1 MSNTTWGV
9 KLDENLKEKLT
20 NAMRESGMEGQ
31 AFIDQLYTL
40 YVAQALKETKPEM
53 AGTLTELQSITKR
66 IYEIYLNSSQQSD
79 NLIKTKEESFQLKLN
94 ELMEKNNALENKIVE
109 KEKKEKTY
117 EENYKI
123 LAAEKSKVDLRNKE
137 ILGSNCTLED
147 LISQYKQKNNTLG
160 KELSECE
167 TYKEDN
173 QALNEKLRVLEK
185 KFNDQELELKK
196 ECISTSS
203 KTKEIAD
210 ITKASEAA
218 DLAAK
223 KAAEIERT
231 NNIKNIESI
240 SAKALLDKGN
250 SLLIKDQNHQKIIAE
265 LTEKYNSQIE
275 TYNSKKEIS
284 NDKLNDKLDIE
295 KELNVKLR
303 EINFKIINENETLKT
318 AAANHKRKLMLYP
331 KKR

>member
-1 MSNTTWGV
+1 MLFRS
-9 KLDENLKEKLT
+9 
-20 NAMRESGMEGQ
+20 
-31 AFIDQLYTL
+31 
-40 YVAQALKETKPEM
+40 
-53 AGTLTELQSITKR
+53 
-66 IYEIYLNSSQQSD
+66 
-79 NLIKTKEESFQLKLN
+79 
-94 ELMEKNNALENKIVE
+94 
-109 KEKKEKTY
+109 
-117 EENYKI
+117 
-123 LAAEKSKVDLRNKE
+123 
-137 ILGSNCTLED
+137 
-147 LISQYKQKNNTLG
+147 
-160 KELSECE
+160 
-167 TYKEDN
+167 
-173 QALNEKLRVLEK
+173 
-185 KFNDQELELKK
+185 
-196 ECISTSS
+196 STSS